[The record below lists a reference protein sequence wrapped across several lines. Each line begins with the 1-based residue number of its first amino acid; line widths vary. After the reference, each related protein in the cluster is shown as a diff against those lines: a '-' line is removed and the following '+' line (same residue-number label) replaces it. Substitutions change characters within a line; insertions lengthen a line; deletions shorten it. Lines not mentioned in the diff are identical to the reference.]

1 MPKRRKIMRS
11 SEIEDQILERLEAG
25 ETITRICQGDDM
37 PTIRSFQRWCRDDAE
52 LDDVVLRSM
61 TRGTLI
67 QVHQIHDDQA
77 ETVAQLKDPN
87 NFYDAKTAQAL
98 ATIYRDQNH
107 NKIAILT
114 RLDKRFSEKSEVSV
128 TGPMVIGWQDSN
140 ESCPNCGW
148 NMGDKSQVIE
158 HTSFPVSEIDSV
170 DGEGRI

>member
-25 ETITRICQGDDM
+25 ETITRICQGDGM

-77 ETVAQLKDPN
+77 QTAAQLKDPN
-87 NFYDAKTAQAL
+87 NSYDAKTAQAL

-128 TGPMVIGWQDSN
+128 TGPMVIGWQDSV
-140 ESCPNCGW
+140 ETCPKCGW
-148 NMGDKSQVIE
+148 NMTDRSPVIE
-158 HTSFPVSEIDSV
+158 HASLPEPASDLCG
-170 DGEGRI
+170 GEARG